1 MRQSALATST
11 VTSVPTAIPAP
22 KKERLMSIDAL
33 RGFDMLWI
41 VGGESVVLALTK
53 WVGGPS
59 GFVGTQLEH
68 VDWTGFQFEDLIMPL
83 FMFLAGVSLPFSLA
97 SRLTKD
103 PSLLRLWGHLLKRV
117 VLLWVF
123 GMAVQGNLFSWDPA
137 AWQYYSNTLQA
148 IAAGYLIATVLC
160 MYCSTRAQWI
170 ISGLLLLVTW
180 IIFAK
185 VAAPGGR
192 PDDYSPDGNFGIWLD
207 KFILGSHQDGTPYV
221 WILGSLNFGVTTMMG
236 VFAGRCL
243 LNRNMTGPRKARWLA
258 GSGAIAMGL
267 ALAWAPFHPIIKHLW
282 TGSFV
287 LLSGG
292 LCLLLLALFY
302 YIIDVRRWKKW
313 SYFFVVIGSNAIA
326 AYLLSHIW
334 NIGGVLGGRVFGH
347 IGHLLPRDLADLI
360 KAAASFGALW
370 LILWLFYRQRI
381 FLKV

>member
-1 MRQSALATST
+1 MHQNAPVST
-11 VTSVPTAIPAP
+11 AAP

-41 VGGESVVLALTK
+41 IGGESVVLSFTK

-59 GFVGTQLEH
+59 GFVGAQLEH
-68 VDWTGFQFEDLIMPL
+68 VDWTGFHFYDLIMPL

-97 SRLTKD
+97 SRLAKD
-103 PSLLRLWGHLLKRV
+103 PSFFRLWGHLLKRV
-117 VLLWVF
+117 ALLWIF

-137 AWQYYSNTLQA
+137 AWEYYSNTLQA
-148 IAAGYLIATVLC
+148 IAAGYLIAMVLC
-160 MYCSTRAQWI
+160 MYCTTVAQWV
-170 ISGLLLLVTW
+170 ISILLLLVTW
-180 IIFAK
+180 IIFAS

-192 PDDYSPDGNFGIWLD
+192 PGDYSPDGNIGIWLD
-207 KFILGSHQDGTPYV
+207 KFILRSHQDGTPYV

-243 LNRNMTGPRKARWLA
+243 RNKNMTDFRKTRLLA
-258 GSGAIAMGL
+258 GSGAIAIGL
-267 ALAWAPFHPIIKHLW
+267 AFAWAPFHPIIKHLW

-302 YIIDVRRWKKW
+302 WIIDVRGWKKW
-313 SYFFVVIGSNAIA
+313 SYFFVVIGANAIA

-334 NIGGVLGGRVFGH
+334 NIGNVLGGRVFGH
-347 IGHLLPRDLADLI
+347 IGHLLPGDLADLI

-370 LILWLFYRQRI
+370 LILWYLYRQRV

>member
-1 MRQSALATST
+1 MNQSETPTST
-11 VTSVPTAIPAP
+11 LAP

-68 VDWTGFQFEDLIMPL
+68 VDWEGFHFEDLIMPL

-97 SRLTKD
+97 SREAKD
-103 PSLLRLWGHLLKRV
+103 PSRLRLWGHLLKRV
-117 VLLWVF
+117 ALLWVF

-148 IAAGYLIATVLC
+148 IAAGYLIAMVLC
-160 MYCSTRAQWI
+160 MYCSNRAQWI
-170 ISGLLLLVTW
+170 ITICLLLVTW

-192 PDDYSPDGNFGIWLD
+192 ANDYSPDGNIGIWLD
-207 KFILGSHQDGTPYV
+207 KFMLRSHQDGTPYV

-243 LNRNMTGPRKARWLA
+243 RNQNMTGNRKALWLA
-258 GSGAIAMGL
+258 GSGAMAIGL
-267 ALAWAPFHPIIKHLW
+267 AFAWAPFHPIIKHLW

-292 LCLLLLALFY
+292 MCLLLLALFY
-302 YIIDVRRWKKW
+302 WIIDVRGWKKW
-313 SYFFVVIGSNAIA
+313 SYFLVVIGANAIA
-326 AYLLSHIW
+326 AYMLSHIW
-334 NIGGVLGGRVFGH
+334 NIGGVLGGHVFGH
-347 IGHLLPRDLADLI
+347 IGHWLPGDLADLI
-360 KAAASFGALW
+360 RTGASFGALW
-370 LILWLFYRQRI
+370 LILWHFYRHRI